1 MTTAYEMVVGLEVHV
16 QLKTRTKAFCRC
28 STSFGDPPNTNTC
41 PVCLALPGALPVL
54 NQHAVDLAARAALA
68 LGLEV
73 HERSIFARKNYFYP
87 DLPKGYQI
95 SQFDRPLAER
105 GKLAIGGGRSI
116 GITRIHMEE
125 DAGKSVHD
133 RFPGFTA
140 IDLNRAG
147 VPLIEIVSE
156 PEIRSSA
163 EAGAYLR
170 ALKEILLYAEVSDCS
185 MEEGSLRV
193 DANVS
198 ARPVGETIFRTRTEI
213 KNLNSFS
220 NVERALELEY
230 ARHVS
235 VHESGGTIIQQTMLF
250 DAHKNEVRGARSKE
264 GSHDY
269 RYFPEPDLPP
279 LVLNTAWIQGVRYG
293 LPEFPAARRA
303 RYVSSFA
310 LSETDAEVLT
320 ASRAVGDYFEKVAS
334 ASGDAK
340 AAANWVMGEVLA
352 SLNESGADILTF
364 PVKPE
369 SLGELISLIKGGGL
383 SNTAAK
389 TVFATMLKDGGA
401 PGAIAERDGLLQVG
415 DDSALIA
422 WIDEVWA
429 EHPDEAARYAGGERK
444 LQGVLVGFVMR
455 KSKGRADPEEGES
468 TSGSEGRHVERPLQR
483 ARKCERAVRESEL
496 ALSFR
501 AHRIVAAALHR
512 RAAHELCRAQRPVS

>member
-1 MTTAYEMVVGLEVHV
+1 MSAKYEMIVGLEVHV
-16 QLKTRTKAFCRC
+16 QLKTSTKAFCRC
-28 STSFGDPPNTNTC
+28 STSFGDPPNRNTC

-54 NQHAVDLAARAALA
+54 NERAVELAVRAALS

-73 HERSIFARKNYFYP
+73 RERSVFARKNYFYP

-105 GKLAIGGGRSI
+105 GTLTIGGGRSI

-170 ALKEILLYAEVSDCS
+170 ALREILLYAEVSDCS

-198 ARPVGETIFRTRTEI
+198 ARPFSETELRTRTEI

-220 NVERALELEY
+220 NVERALELEF
-230 ARHVS
+230 ARHRA
-235 VHESGGTIIQQTMLF
+235 VHEAGGTIVQQTMLF

-279 LVLNTAWIQGVRYG
+279 LVLTPAWIQGVRYG

-303 RYVSSFA
+303 RYASSYA
-310 LSETDAEVLT
+310 LGESDAEVLT

-334 ASGDAK
+334 SAGDPK
-340 AAANWVMGEVLA
+340 LAANWVMGEVLA
-352 SLNESGADILTF
+352 SLNESGGEIGAF
-364 PVKPE
+364 PVNAE
-369 SLGELISLIKGGGL
+369 SLGELVALIKGGAL

-389 TVFATMLKDGGA
+389 TVFATMYKHGGS
-401 PGAIAERDGLLQVG
+401 PKAIAERDGLLQVG
-415 DDSALIA
+415 DDSALVA

-429 EHPDEAARYAGGERK
+429 EHPGEAARFAGGERK
-444 LQGVLVGFVMR
+444 LQGVLVGFVMK
-455 KSKGRADPEEGES
+455 KSKGSADPKKVNQLLGA
-468 TSGSEGRHVERPLQR
+468 R
-483 ARKCERAVRESEL
+483 AGT
-496 ALSFR
+496 
-501 AHRIVAAALHR
+501 
-512 RAAHELCRAQRPVS
+512 

>member
-1 MTTAYEMVVGLEVHV
+1 VSTAYEMVVGLEVHV

-54 NQHAVDLAARAALA
+54 NERAVELATRAALS

-105 GKLAIGGGRSI
+105 GTLAIGGGRSI

-133 RFPGFTA
+133 RFAGFTA

-156 PEIRSSA
+156 PEMRSSA

-170 ALKEILLYAEVSDCS
+170 ALKEILLYAQISDCS

-198 ARPVGETIFRTRTEI
+198 ARPVGETELRTRTEI

-230 ARHVS
+230 ARHVA

-279 LVLNTAWIQGVRYG
+279 LVLSSAWIQGLQYG

-303 RYVSSFA
+303 RFA
-310 LSETDAEVLT
+310 SAYALGAADAEVLT
-320 ASRAVGDYFEKVAS
+320 ASRALGDYFEKVAS
-334 ASGDAK
+334 TAGDPK
-340 AAANWVMGEVLA
+340 LAANWVMGEVSA
-352 SLNESGADILTF
+352 ALNESETEIGAF
-364 PVKPE
+364 AVQPAA
-369 SLGELISLIKGGGL
+369 LGDLIALIKSGAL

-389 TVFATMLKDGGA
+389 TVFGTMLKDGGTA
-401 PGAIAERDGLLQVG
+401 QSIAERDGLLQVG
-415 DDSALIA
+415 DDSALVA

-429 EHPDEAARYAGGERK
+429 EHPDEAARFAGGERK
-444 LQGVLVGFVMR
+444 LQGVLVGFVMK
-455 KSKGRADPEEGES
+455 KSKGRADPKKVNQLLGA
-468 TSGSEGRHVERPLQR
+468 R
-483 ARKCERAVRESEL
+483 AGT
-496 ALSFR
+496 
-501 AHRIVAAALHR
+501 
-512 RAAHELCRAQRPVS
+512 

>member
-1 MTTAYEMVVGLEVHV
+1 MNAPAGKYEMVVGLEVHV
-16 QLKTRTKAFCRC
+16 QLKTRTKAFCGC
-28 STSFGDPPNTNTC
+28 STNFGDPPNANTC

-54 NQHAVDLAARAALA
+54 NARAVALAARAALA
-68 LGLEV
+68 LECTV
-73 HERSIFARKNYFYP
+73 YERSIFARKNYFYP

-95 SQFDRPLAER
+95 SQFDKPLAER
-105 GKLAIGGGRSI
+105 GRVVIGDGHAI

-140 IDLNRAG
+140 IDLNRSG

-170 ALKEILLYAEVSDCS
+170 ALREILLYADVSDCS

-198 ARPVGETIFRTRTEI
+198 ARPFGQAEFNTRTEI

-220 NVERALELEY
+220 NVERGLEIEF
-230 ARHVS
+230 ARHCA
-235 VHESGGTIIQQTMLF
+235 VHEAGGTIVQQTMLF
-250 DAHKNEVRGARSKE
+250 DANKNEVRGARSKE

-279 LVLNTAWIQGVRYG
+279 LVLTRPYLDAIRDT
-293 LPEFPAARRA
+293 LPELPAARRA
-303 RYVSSFA
+303 RFVSSLG
-310 LSETDAEVLT
+310 LSAGDAEVLT
-320 ASRAVGDYFEKVAS
+320 ASRDVGDWFESLVTLTS
-334 ASGDAK
+334 DAK
-340 AAANWVMGEVLA
+340 LSANWVMGEVLA
-352 SLNESGADILTF
+352 SLKESDASITDF
-364 PVKPE
+364 PVTA
-369 SLGELISLIKGGGL
+369 SQLAELIGLVKGGAL

-389 TVFATMLKDGGA
+389 TVFASLKIEGGSA
-401 PGAIAERDGLLQVG
+401 KTIAERDGLVQVG

-429 EHPDEAARYAGGERK
+429 ENPGEAARFAGGEAK
-444 LQGVLVGFVMR
+444 LKGVLVGLVMK
-455 KSKGRADPEEGES
+455 KSKGRGDPKKINQ
-468 TSGSEGRHVERPLQR
+468 LLDAR
-483 ARKCERAVRESEL
+483 AGT
-496 ALSFR
+496 
-501 AHRIVAAALHR
+501 
-512 RAAHELCRAQRPVS
+512 

>member
-1 MTTAYEMVVGLEVHV
+1 MIVGLEVHV

-54 NQHAVDLAARAALA
+54 NERAVELAARAALA

-73 HERSIFARKNYFYP
+73 RERSVFARKNYFYP

-95 SQFDRPLAER
+95 SQADRPLAER
-105 GKLAIGGGRSI
+105 GTLAIGGGRSI
-116 GITRIHMEE
+116 AITRIHMEE

-156 PEIRSSA
+156 PEIRGSA

-170 ALKEILLYAEVSDCS
+170 ALREILLYAGVSDCS

-198 ARPVGETIFRTRTEI
+198 ARPVGESAYRTRTEI

-230 ARHVS
+230 VRHCAVYDA
-235 VHESGGTIIQQTMLF
+235 GGTIVQQTMLF

-279 LVLNTAWIQGVRYG
+279 LVLSPAWIQGIRYG

-303 RYVSSFA
+303 RYAKDLS
-310 LSETDAEVLT
+310 LSETDAAVLS
-320 ASRAVGDYFEKVAS
+320 ASRELGDYFEKVVA

-340 AAANWVMGEVLA
+340 MAANWMMSEVSA
-352 SLNESGADILTF
+352 SLNERGVEIDALSMKA
-364 PVKPE
+364 E
-369 SLGELISLIKGGGL
+369 ALGELIVQVKSGAL
-383 SNTAAK
+383 SNSAAK
-389 TVFATMLKDGGA
+389 TVFATMLVEGGSA
-401 PGAIAERDGLLQVG
+401 AEIAKRDGLLQVG
-415 DDSALIA
+415 DDSALMT

-429 EHPDEAARYAGGERK
+429 EHPEEAARFGGGERK
-444 LQGVLVGFVMR
+444 LQGVLVGFVMK
-455 KSKGRADPEEGES
+455 KSKGRADPKKVNQLLGA
-468 TSGSEGRHVERPLQR
+468 R
-483 ARKCERAVRESEL
+483 AGT
-496 ALSFR
+496 
-501 AHRIVAAALHR
+501 
-512 RAAHELCRAQRPVS
+512 